1 MQFDSWQAFWQ
12 MGGYAFYVWTS
23 FGVTFLA
30 MGLIV
35 YSSASTHKKLLKDV
49 AQESARQQRIAAA
62 KQANQQASKHNV
74 TGEEV

>member
-1 MQFDSWQAFWQ
+1 MQFESWQAFWH
-12 MGGYAFYVWTS
+12 MGGYAFYVWVS

-35 YSSASTHKKLLKDV
+35 LNSMMTHKKLLKEV
-49 AQESARQQRIAAA
+49 AQEAPRQQRIATA
-62 KQANQQASKHNV
+62 KQATKQNL

>member
-1 MQFDSWQAFWQ
+1 MQFDSWQAFWH
-12 MGGYAFYVWTS
+12 MGGYAFYVWAS

-35 YSSASTHKKLLKDV
+35 LNSMMTHKKLLKEV
-49 AQESARQQRIAAA
+49 AQEAARQQRIATA
-62 KQANQQASKHNV
+62 KQATKQNL